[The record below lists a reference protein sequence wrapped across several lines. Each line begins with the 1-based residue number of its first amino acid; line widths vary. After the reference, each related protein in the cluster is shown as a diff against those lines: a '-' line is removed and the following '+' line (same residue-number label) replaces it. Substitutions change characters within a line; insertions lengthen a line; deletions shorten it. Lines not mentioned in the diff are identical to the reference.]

1 MIMKMLD
8 MNIANINNKII
19 VMTGATSGL
28 GKVAACELAHKGAAV
43 FVLCRNNDKGKMLQ
57 KEYHEEYKH
66 GKGSIETIPCN
77 LSSFPSIVAACK
89 DLHTK
94 VEKVDMIINNAGV
107 MNFQFKETEDRIEET
122 WQVNLLA
129 PMLISHLLIDL
140 LSTSESAK
148 IIFTA
153 SALHQGHINFQDLE
167 SRKEFTGFKAYRQS
181 KLGIILLSRYLGQKL
196 SKTSIGVY
204 SHHPGL
210 VRTSLGR
217 DAGWFAKMI
226 FSLMGKNP
234 HEGCKTLLYLV
245 EADKDDLMT
254 GEYYA
259 DMKVSH
265 TSKESYSLS
274 VAAILFETVRSYLR
288 EYLTTSSLIFTNNE
302 KSSQASIS

>member
-1 MIMKMLD
+1 MNTLD
-8 MNIANINNKII
+8 MNTANINNKII

-28 GKVAACELAHKGAAV
+28 GKVAACELAHKGAKV
-43 FVLCRNNDKGKMLQ
+43 FVLCRNNDKGEMLQ
-57 KEYHEEYKH
+57 KEYHEQYQH

-77 LSSFPSIVAACK
+77 LNSFSSIVAACK
-89 DLHTK
+89 DLHSK
-94 VEKVDMIINNAGV
+94 VNKLDMIINNAGV
-107 MNFQFKETEDRIEET
+107 MNFQFKETEDHIEET

-148 IIFTA
+148 IIFTS
-153 SALHQGHINFQDLE
+153 SALHQGNINFQDLE
-167 SRKEFTGFKAYRQS
+167 SRKKFTGYKAYRQS
-181 KLGIILLSRYLGQKL
+181 KLGIILQCRYLGQKL
-196 SKTSIGVY
+196 SQTNIGVY
-204 SHHPGL
+204 CQHPGL

-226 FSLMGKNP
+226 FLLMGKSP

-245 EADKDDLMT
+245 EAQKDDLIS

-265 TSKESYSLS
+265 SSKESQSLS

-288 EYLTTSSLIFTNNE
+288 EYLTSSSLIFAKNE
-302 KSSQASIS
+302 KSSQANA